1 MCNRIPIYW
10 GNGAS
15 NNQARETTNH
25 GYLAQAKVCIIAVYA
40 GLGLKLASKR
50 RGFDDALHE
59 SYAYLKPS
67 IGMTAKKEKEKRC
80 LRDRGR
86 PSS

>member
-1 MCNRIPIYW
+1 MIFLAFTLQI
-10 GNGAS
+10 GARGKK
-15 NNQARETTNH
+15 QLTTTPESS
-25 GYLAQAKVCIIAVYA
+25 QAKSCIIAVYA

-50 RGFDDALHE
+50 SGFDDALHE
-59 SYAYLKPS
+59 SYAQIS
-67 IGMTAKKEKEKRC
+67 SSTGAIARGAREG